1 MNKTRPRL
9 RSFADRVRQILLF
22 EVGGLLLIT
31 PPFVWLSG
39 VPLAESISLM
49 VMIALIAAIWNGCY
63 NTAFDWFEGRLTGRQ
78 ADRRPLRLRVMHAL
92 GFEGGLLTLSL
103 PVIMWWTG
111 MDWLTALIA
120 DIALALS
127 YVAYAFAFNLAYDRM
142 FPIPQTPPDAEP
154 HITDDADL
162 STLNTLG
169 LPARAAH
176 LAVIEHPQQ
185 LAALIARPD
194 WADSSRLVLGGGSNV
209 VLDGDLPGWVLQVAI
224 CGREQVGEDDDAVLV
239 RAGGGEN
246 WHDFVRWTL
255 EQGWGGLE
263 NLSLIPGTV
272 GAAPIQNIG
281 AYGLELAAHFDHLE
295 AVSLADGST
304 RRFDAADCAFG
315 YRDSVFKREQAGR
328 WLIASV
334 TFRLPRHWQPVTG
347 YAELSAELA
356 RRGLAEPMPR
366 DVSDAVID
374 IRRRKL
380 PDPAEL
386 GNAGSFFKNPLVDAA
401 TLARLRAE
409 HPELP
414 AYPQPDGSAKVAAGW
429 LIERAGWKGRDLG
442 PVGSYERQALV
453 LVNRGGATGADVRRL
468 AEAIRADVA
477 GQFGVELEPE
487 PLFVSARR
495 SDRP

>member
-1 MNKTRPRL
+1 MNKTRPPL
-9 RSFADRVRQILLF
+9 RSFADRVRQVALF

-39 VPLAESISLM
+39 VPLVDSIGLLAI
-49 VMIALIAAIWNGCY
+49 IALIAAVWNGCY
-63 NTAFDWFEGRLTGRQ
+63 NTAFDWFEGRFTGRQ
-78 ADRRPLRLRVMHAL
+78 ADQRPWRLRVAHAL

-111 MDWLTALIA
+111 MGWLAALIA

-127 YVAYAFAFNLAYDRM
+127 YVAYAFVFNLAYDRM
-142 FPIPQTPPDAEP
+142 FPIPQQRAVPTPR
-154 HITDDADL
+154 INDDVDL
-162 STLNTLG
+162 GALNTFG
-169 LPARAAH
+169 LAARARK
-176 LAVIEHPQQ
+176 LVVIEQVGQ
-185 LAALIARPD
+185 LAEVRQRPD
-194 WADSSRLVLGGGSNV
+194 WADMPRFVLGGGSNI
-209 VLDGDLPGWVLQVAI
+209 VLDGDFPGWVLQVAI
-224 CGREQVGEDDDAVLV
+224 RGCERVGEDDDFILV

-281 AYGLELAAHFDHLE
+281 AYGLELAARFDHLE
-295 AVSLADGST
+295 AVSLEDGSQ
-304 RRFDAADCAFG
+304 RRFDAADCRFG

-334 TFRLPRHWQPVTG
+334 TFRLPRHWQPVTS
-347 YAELSAELA
+347 YADVAAELA
-356 RRGLAEPMPR
+356 ARGITAPTPL
-366 DVSDAVID
+366 DISDAVIA

-380 PDPAEL
+380 PDPAEI
-386 GNAGSFFKNPLVDAA
+386 GNAGSFFKNPVVDAS
-401 TLARLRAE
+401 TLQALRAQ
-409 HPELP
+409 HPALP
-414 AYPQPDGSAKVAAGW
+414 AYPQPDGSAKLAAGW
-429 LIERAGWKGRDLG
+429 LIEQAGWKGRDLG

-453 LVNRGGATGADVRRL
+453 LVNRGGAKGEDVRRL

-477 GQFGVELEPE
+477 ARFGVELEPE
-487 PLFVSARR
+487 PVFVSAR
-495 SDRP
+495 P

>member
-1 MNKTRPRL
+1 MSKTRPTL
-9 RSFADRVRQILLF
+9 RSLPDRIRQVALF
-22 EVGGLLLIT
+22 ELGGLILIT

-39 VPLAESISLM
+39 VALRDSIGLLAL
-49 VMIALIAAIWNGCY
+49 IALIAAVWNGCY
-63 NTAFDWFEGRLTGRQ
+63 NTVFDWLDGRLTGRS
-78 ADRRPLRLRVMHAL
+78 ADHRPLRLRLLHAL

-120 DIALALS
+120 DIGLALS
-127 YVAYAFAFNLAYDRM
+127 YVAYAFVFNLFYDRM
-142 FPIPQTPPDAEP
+142 FPIPQAPPAVMP
-154 HITDDADL
+154 HIDDDADL
-162 STLNTLG
+162 RTRNTLG

-176 LAVIEHPQQ
+176 LATIEHPHQI
-185 LAALIARPD
+185 AALMARPD
-194 WADSSRLVLGGGSNV
+194 WAGAPRLVLGGGSNV
-209 VLDGDLPGWVLQVAI
+209 VLDGDFSGWVLQVAI
-224 CGREQVGEDDDAVLV
+224 CGREQVGEDDDFVFV

-281 AYGLELAAHFDHLE
+281 AYGLELAERFEHLE
-295 AVSLADGST
+295 AVSLDDGST
-304 RRFDAADCAFG
+304 RRFDASECRFD
-315 YRDSVFKREQAGR
+315 YRDSVFKREDAGR
-328 WLIASV
+328 WLITSV
-334 TFRLPRHWQPVTG
+334 TFRLPKRWQPVTG
-347 YAELSAELA
+347 YAELAAELA
-356 RRGLAEPMPR
+356 RRGLAEPTPL
-366 DVSDAVID
+366 DVSDAIID

-401 TLARLRAE
+401 TLERLRTL

-414 AYPQPDGSAKVAAGW
+414 AYPQTDGRAKVAAGW

-453 LVNRGGATGADVRRL
+453 LVNRGGATGEDVRRI
-468 AEAIRADVA
+468 ADAIRADVA
-477 GQFGVELEPE
+477 VQFGVELEAE
-487 PLFVSARR
+487 PQFVSARK
-495 SDRP
+495 SGRP